1 MNSVAY
7 ITETEVKEMIK
18 ESVLQVLSFLNE
30 TRGALDSRMKTLAE
44 MIWSRVEKGETNFVI
59 DIQTINQYQD
69 YFDATKP
76 IVIKVIN
83 EENAELGGHGKSEIM
98 KYDNRYEITINLAY
112 VGVTLRP
119 IPTIMHELTHMVNL
133 EKYNLKKFCVSN
145 DQFINEYLYYFRDTE
160 CNARVCEFS
169 YYIEEKLEKNEP
181 LDSNLYCQEYTS
193 IHKLDKM
200 YNILWMI
207 YVTDKNT
214 NPNYALLVGDIE
226 NMIPADQKKWDEN
239 FEIIKK
245 NVYNRLY
252 RVFMRYVKKLEKILK
267 YAIEAESNKK
277 LDQR

>member
-18 ESVLQVLSFLNE
+18 ESALQVLSFLNE

-59 DIQTINQYQD
+59 DARIINQYQD
-69 YFDATKP
+69 YFYATKP

-83 EENAELGGHGKSEIM
+83 EDNAELGGHGKAEIM
-98 KYDNRYEITINLAY
+98 KYDDSYELTINLAY
-112 VGVTLRP
+112 VGAALRP

-133 EKYNLKKFCVSN
+133 EKYELKDVSLTEDN
-145 DQFINEYLYYFRDTE
+145 FINEYLYYFRDTE

-169 YYIEEKLEKNEP
+169 YYIEDKIEKNEP

-200 YNILWMI
+200 YNILATI
-207 YVTDKNT
+207 YNTDIYTK
-214 NPNYALLVGDIE
+214 PNCVLKIGKLE
-226 NMIPADQKKWDEN
+226 NMLPSDYKKWVYIFDSV
-239 FEIIKK
+239 K
-245 NVYNRLY
+245 NKVYRKLY
-252 RVFMRYVKKLEKILK
+252 NTFMRYFKKIEKILK
-267 YAIEAESNKK
+267 YAIETENKK
-277 LDQR
+277 KTN